1 MVKGLFECLLESATE
16 LNLDQDSISL
26 SQMKDIYEENIYFVA
41 FIGQFSSGK
50 SSLINNLVGKNIL
63 PTGRLETTPLLTY
76 IRYGKEERG
85 VFHYI
90 DGTEKIVSI
99 DDIVAI
105 KQNNI
110 QEFKFETIKYLEVF
124 VDSELLS
131 SGLILL
137 DTPGVNTLIA
147 KHEELLAES
156 LLLAS
161 RIVYVVEKQPTESDI
176 EKIKDMIDAG
186 FNISLV
192 RTHCDEINK
201 TEESIDYVFED
212 DIKICKGLGIP
223 AEQCFHISNI
233 KASYLHENISEIEKM
248 LLCIGSNLKSIRE
261 NDILK
266 RLNVYTLRYLTSLE
280 EKYIQLEEKKNND
293 FEAIENRKQ
302 KYLSQ
307 IEALN
312 ASIERQTVKVR
323 KELNSGQTE
332 LISSITSEKDRLLF
346 KSKNEIIAANIDNA
360 EDMQVYIDK
369 QKKAVLQSLMKLVV
383 IYAEPLFKKLRE
395 EINVNSLEFGLDEIS
410 EEYNLPQLMNFED
423 QRIDEIQGQLEKL
436 YLLKDTITSM
446 DANDSRYL
454 ALKEDIDILLVEL
467 RALNNEMSELG
478 TYVPEMIEKSY
489 DGLKPSDVGKIVGEI
504 ADWAMIFLPNGQA
517 TVATKTATAAAK
529 ATQSVGV
536 AAKVVGKTGSA
547 LKYGR
552 TASKVLT
559 TITKA
564 GKVAA
569 ETIGKAAQ
577 ASGKFVK
584 TTGEYIKT
592 GARYLRDAREVAP
605 PEIYEYLTLEYWGKE
620 IGKNFDP
627 VPVYYEDPERKRLYE
642 LESARI
648 KSQILEKQQIYF
660 EKMVEMGLLENA
672 VERRQAQERS
682 LKVQEKDIILELEK
696 RKEKIERDVK
706 EETLRKWK
714 NSCAEKFIEN
724 MNNGIDAF
732 IKGFVETI
740 PIKGEQYIETKLVA
754 QIEALEQAQE
764 AYNEIVDM
772 DTSELDV
779 TIERISNLLDRLK
792 THLNKI

>member
-1 MVKGLFECLLESATE
+1 MIKGLFECLLESATE
-16 LNLDQDSISL
+16 LNLAQDSISL
-26 SQMKDIYEENIYFVA
+26 AQMKDIYEENIYFVA

-50 SSLINNLVGKNIL
+50 SSLINNLVGENIL

-76 IRYGKEERG
+76 IRYGREERG

-90 DGTEKIVSI
+90 DGSETTVSI
-99 DDIVAI
+99 DDIADI
-105 KQNNI
+105 KQNKI
-110 QEFKFETIKYLEVF
+110 EEFKFETIKYLEVF

-147 KHEELLAES
+147 KHEELLADS

-161 RIVYVVEKQPTESDI
+161 RIVYVVEKQPTETDI
-176 EKIKDMIDAG
+176 EKIKDMTDAG

-201 TEESIDYVFED
+201 SEESIDFVIED

-223 AEQCFHISNI
+223 ADQCFHISNI
-233 KASYLHENISEIEKM
+233 EDSYLYENISEIEKM
-248 LLCIGSNLKSIRE
+248 LLCIGSNLKYNRE
-261 NDILK
+261 KDILK
-266 RLNVYTLRYLTSLE
+266 RLNVYTSRYLANLE

-293 FEAIENRKQ
+293 FEAIGNRKQ

-312 ASIERQTVKVR
+312 DSIERQTAKIR
-323 KELNSGQTE
+323 EELNSGQTE
-332 LISSITSEKDRLLF
+332 LISSINSEKYRLLF
-346 KSKNEIIAANIDNA
+346 KSKNEIIAANIDNK
-360 EDMQVYIDK
+360 EHMQVYLDK

-383 IYAEPLFKKLRE
+383 TYAEPLFNKLRE
-395 EINVNSLEFGLDEIS
+395 EIYVNSLEFGLDEIS
-410 EEYNLPQLMNFED
+410 EEYNLPQLMNIED
-423 QRIDEIQGQLEKL
+423 QRIDEIQGELEKL
-436 YLLKDTITSM
+436 YALKDTISSM
-446 DANDSRYL
+446 DANDSKYL
-454 ALKEDIDILLVEL
+454 ALKEDIDILLAEL
-467 RALNNEMSELG
+467 RSLNNEMSELG

-529 ATQSVGV
+529 ATQTVST
-536 AAKVVGKTGSA
+536 AAKVVGKTGKA

-564 GKVAA
+564 GKAAA

-584 TTGEYIKT
+584 TTGEYIT
-592 GARYLRDAREVAP
+592 SGARYLRDSREVAP

-660 EKMVEMGLLENA
+660 DKMVEMGLLKTAE
-672 VERRQAQERS
+672 ERRQAQERS
-682 LKVQEKDIILELEK
+682 LKVKEKDIILELEK
-696 RKEKIERDVK
+696 RKEKIERDIK
-706 EETLRKWK
+706 EEALKNWK

-724 MNNGIDAF
+724 MNSGIDAF

-754 QIEALEQAQE
+754 QMEALEQAQE
-764 AYNEIVDM
+764 AYNQIVDM
-772 DTSELDV
+772 DTSELDD
-779 TIERISNLLDRLK
+779 TIERISNLLTRLK
-792 THLNKI
+792 RYSNKI

>member
-16 LNLDQDSISL
+16 LNLNQDSISL
-26 SQMKDIYEENIYFVA
+26 SQMKDIYEENICFVA

-50 SSLINNLVGKNIL
+50 SSLINNLVKKNIL

-90 DGTEKIVSI
+90 DGTEKMVSK
-99 DDIVAI
+99 DDIVDI
-105 KQNNI
+105 KQNKI

-137 DTPGVNTLIA
+137 DTPGVNTLVA
-147 KHEELLAES
+147 KHEELLADS

-161 RIVYVVEKQPTESDI
+161 RIVYVVEKQPTESDV

-201 TEESIDYVFED
+201 TEESIDFVIED

-223 AEQCFHISNI
+223 AVQCFHISNI
-233 KASYLHENISEIEKM
+233 KTSYLHENISEIEKM
-248 LLCIGSNLKSIRE
+248 LLCIGGNLKTIRE
-261 NDILK
+261 NDIFK
-266 RLNVYTLRYLTSLE
+266 RLNVYTLRYLANLE

-293 FEAIENRKQ
+293 FEAIDKRKQ

-312 ASIERQTVKVR
+312 ASVERQTGKIR
-323 KELNSGQTE
+323 EELNRSQTE
-332 LISSITSEKDRLLF
+332 LISSINSEKDRLLF
-346 KSKNEIIAANIDNA
+346 KSKSEIIASNIDNK
-360 EDMQVYIDK
+360 EDMQVYLDR
-369 QKKAVLQSLMKLVV
+369 QKKAVLQSIMKLVV
-383 IYAEPLFKKLRE
+383 IYAEPLFRKLRE
-395 EINVNSLEFGLDEIS
+395 EINVNSLEFGLEEIS
-410 EEYNLPQLMNFED
+410 EEYNLPQLMNLED

-436 YLLKDTITSM
+436 YVLKDTISSM
-446 DANDSRYL
+446 DANDSKYL
-454 ALKEDIDILLVEL
+454 ALKEDIDILLAEL
-467 RALNNEMSELG
+467 RSLNNEMSELG

-489 DGLKPSDVGKIVGEI
+489 DGMKPSDVGKIVGEI

-529 ATQSVGV
+529 ATQTVGA
-536 AAKVVGKTGSA
+536 AAKVVGKTGTV

-564 GKVAA
+564 GKAAA

-592 GARYLRDAREVAP
+592 GAKYLRDAKEVAP

-627 VPVYYEDPERKRLYE
+627 VPVYYEDPERKRLYDAE
-642 LESARI
+642 YARI

-660 EKMVEMGLLENA
+660 DKMVEMGLLKNA
-672 VERRQAQERS
+672 EERRQAQLRS
-682 LKVQEKDIILELEK
+682 LEVQEKDIILELEK
-696 RKEKIERDVK
+696 RKEKIERVVK
-706 EETLRKWK
+706 EETLMKWK

-724 MNNGIDAF
+724 MNSGIDAF
-732 IKGFVETI
+732 VKGFVETI

-764 AYNEIVDM
+764 AYNEIVGM
-772 DTSELDV
+772 DTSELDDA
-779 TIERISNLLDRLK
+779 IERIGNLLDRLK
-792 THLNKI
+792 TYSNKM